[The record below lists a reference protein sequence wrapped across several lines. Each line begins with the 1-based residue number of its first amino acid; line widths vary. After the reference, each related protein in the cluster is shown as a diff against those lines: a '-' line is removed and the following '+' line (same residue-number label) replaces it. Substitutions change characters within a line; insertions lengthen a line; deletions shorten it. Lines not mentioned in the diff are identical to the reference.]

1 MNSAMN
7 DREISQIITH
17 TVDLMNAHAVRQFS
31 LPPNTYIGAGAIAR
45 TGEAIEKCGVRR
57 VLVLTDEFL
66 EKMGLPEGMYRAL
79 RHAHIDY
86 SVFCMPIGEP
96 QSADV
101 EAAARQAA
109 ESGCGAI
116 VAFGGGSAL
125 DAAKAVALLL
135 ANPGHTVGDLEK
147 AAHIVPRSM
156 PLVAVPTTAGTGSEA
171 TTVTVITD
179 STRHVK
185 RLLVH
190 DSLMPDLAIIDAC
203 LMLGVPPHVTAAT
216 GVDALSHAIEAYVA
230 NGATPMTLALAYRA
244 INLIGGALPMVVGK
258 GSDVAAREA
267 MALASYMAGIAF
279 SNAGLGLCHAMSHQ
293 IGAIYNI
300 PHGVANAIMLPSVMH
315 YNQLVCKKSYPE
327 IGLALTG
334 RMMDASETIR
344 CVQQLIIE
352 IGLPA
357 NLVEA
362 GARKEDFPRLAE
374 DALKDPCLSNNP
386 RTADKQQIVGVYL
399 HAYHRPG
406 RDGYGAHA
414 L

>member
-1 MNSAMN
+1 MMQ
-7 DREISQIITH
+7 DREIGQIITH
-17 TVDLMNAHAVRQFS
+17 TVDMMNALSVRQFC
-31 LPPNTYIGAGAIAR
+31 LPPTTYIGAGAIAR

-79 RHAHIDY
+79 NYSNIEY
-86 SVFCMPIGEP
+86 SVYCMKIGEP
-96 QSADV
+96 KSDDV

-125 DAAKAVALLL
+125 DAAKAVVLLL
-135 ANPGHTVGDLEK
+135 ANPGSSVSDLEQ
-147 AAHIVPRSM
+147 AEHILPRTM

-179 STRHVK
+179 SIRHVK

-203 LMLGVPPHVTAAT
+203 LMLGVPQQVTAAT
-216 GVDALSHAIEAYVA
+216 GVDALTHAIEAYVA
-230 NGATPMTLALAYRA
+230 NGSTPMTQALAYRA
-244 INLIGGALPMVVGK
+244 ISLIGEALPIAVGK

-293 IGAIYNI
+293 IGATYGIA
-300 PHGVANAIMLPSVMH
+300 HGVANSIMLPSVMH

-334 RMMDASETIR
+334 RMMDAAEAIR

-352 IGLPA
+352 LDLPA

-362 GARKEDFPRLAE
+362 GARKEDFARLAE
-374 DALKDPCLSNNP
+374 DALKDPCLAANP
-386 RTADKQQIVGVYL
+386 RSAGKEQIIGVYL
-399 HAYHRPG
+399 HAYHRAG
-406 RDGYGAHA
+406 RAVRAG
-414 L
+414 

>member
-1 MNSAMN
+1 MMQE
-7 DREISQIITH
+7 REISQIITH
-17 TVDLMNAHAVRQFS
+17 TVDMMNALSVRQFS

-45 TGEAIEKCGVRR
+45 TGEAIEKCGVHR
-57 VLVLTDEFL
+57 VLVLTDELL

-79 RHAHIDY
+79 DYSHIEY
-86 SVFCMPIGEP
+86 SVFCMPMGEP
-96 QSADV
+96 KSDDV

-109 ESGCGAI
+109 ASGCGAI

-135 ANPGHTVGDLEK
+135 ANPGNSVSDLED
-147 AAHIVPRSM
+147 AEHILPRTM

-179 STRHVK
+179 SVRHVK
-185 RLLVH
+185 RLLIH

-203 LMLGVPPHVTAAT
+203 LMLGVPQHVTAAT
-216 GVDALSHAIEAYVA
+216 GMDALSHAIEAYVA
-230 NGATPMTLALAYRA
+230 TGATSMTQALAYRA
-244 INLIGGALPMVVGK
+244 ISLIGEALPIVVGK

-293 IGAIYNI
+293 IGATYNI
-300 PHGVANAIMLPSVMH
+300 AHGVANAIMLPSVMN

-327 IGLALTG
+327 IGLALSG
-334 RMMDASETIR
+334 RMMDATETIR
-344 CVQQLIIE
+344 CVQQLIVD

-362 GARKEDFPRLAE
+362 GARKEDFPRFAE
-374 DALKDPCLSNNP
+374 DALKDPCLAANP
-386 RTADKQQIVGVYL
+386 RTARKEEIVAVYL
-399 HAYHRPG
+399 HAYNRAG
-406 RDGYGAHA
+406 RETLAR
-414 L
+414 

>member
-1 MNSAMN
+1 MMQEQEVS
-7 DREISQIITH
+7 RIVTH
-17 TVDLMNAHAVRQFS
+17 TVDMMNALSVRQFS

-57 VLVLTDEFL
+57 VLVLTDEL
-66 EKMGLPEGMYRAL
+66 LAKLGLPEGMYRAL
-79 RHAHIDY
+79 GYAGIEYR
-86 SVFCMPIGEP
+86 VFCMPMGEP
-96 QSADV
+96 QSDAV
-101 EAAARQAA
+101 EKAAGEAAA
-109 ESGCGAI
+109 SGCGAI

-135 ANPGHTVGDLEK
+135 ANPGRTVSDLAK
-147 AAHIVPRSM
+147 ATEALPRTLPRTM

-179 STRHVK
+179 SVRQVK
-185 RLLVH
+185 HLLVH

-203 LMLGVPPHVTAAT
+203 LMLGVPQHVTAAT
-216 GVDALSHAIEAYVA
+216 GVDALTHAIEAYVA
-230 NGATPMTLALAYRA
+230 CGATSMTQALAYRA
-244 INLIGGALPMVVGK
+244 IGLIGEALPIVVGK
-258 GSDVAAREA
+258 GSDVAARES

-293 IGAIYNI
+293 IGATYGIA
-300 PHGVANAIMLPSVMH
+300 HGVANAIILPSVMH

-334 RMMDASETIR
+334 RMMDAAETIR
-344 CVQQLIIE
+344 CIQQLIVD

-362 GARKEDFPRLAE
+362 GARKEDFPRFAE
-374 DALKDPCLSNNP
+374 DALNDPCLAANP
-386 RTADKQQIVGVYL
+386 RTACKEEIVGVFL

-406 RDGYGAHA
+406 REGRAA
-414 L
+414 

>member
-1 MNSAMN
+1 MMQE
-7 DREISQIITH
+7 REISQIITH
-17 TVDLMNAHAVRQFS
+17 TVDMMNALSVRQFS

-57 VLVLTDEFL
+57 VLVLTDELL
-66 EKMGLPEGMYRAL
+66 EKLGLPEGMYRAL
-79 RHAHIDY
+79 DYSHIEY
-86 SVFCMPIGEP
+86 SVFCMPMGEP
-96 QSADV
+96 KSDDV

-109 ESGCGAI
+109 ASGCGAI

-135 ANPGHTVGDLEK
+135 ANPGTAVSDLED
-147 AAHIVPRSM
+147 AAHILPRTM

-179 STRHVK
+179 SVRHVK
-185 RLLVH
+185 RILIH

-203 LMLGVPPHVTAAT
+203 LMLGVPQHVTAAT
-216 GVDALSHAIEAYVA
+216 GMDALSHAIEAYVA
-230 NGATPMTLALAYRA
+230 SGATSMTQALAYRA
-244 INLIGGALPMVVGK
+244 ISLIGEALPIVVGK

-293 IGAIYNI
+293 IGATYNI
-300 PHGVANAIMLPSVMH
+300 AHGVANAIMLPSVMN

-327 IGLALTG
+327 IGLALSG
-334 RMMDASETIR
+334 RMMDATETIR
-344 CVQQLIIE
+344 CVQQLIVD

-362 GARKEDFPRLAE
+362 GARKEDFPRFAE
-374 DALKDPCLSNNP
+374 DALKDPCLTANP
-386 RTADKQQIVGVYL
+386 RTACKEEIVGVYL
-399 HAYHRPG
+399 HAYHRAG
-406 RDGYGAHA
+406 RESLAR
-414 L
+414 

>member
-1 MNSAMN
+1 MMQESEVAKV
-7 DREISQIITH
+7 ITH
-17 TVDLMNAHAVRQFS
+17 TVDMMNALSVRQFS
-31 LPPNTYIGAGAIAR
+31 LPPNTYIGAGAIGR
-45 TGEAIEKCGVRR
+45 TGEAIEKCGVHR
-57 VLVLTDEFL
+57 VLVLTDESL
-66 EKMGLPEGMYRAL
+66 QKMGLPEGMYRAL
-79 RHAHIDY
+79 KYSKIDY
-86 SVFCMPIGEP
+86 SVFCMKIGEP
-96 QSADV
+96 KSDDV

-135 ANPGHTVGDLEK
+135 ANPGNSVSDLEQ
-147 AAHIVPRSM
+147 ADHIVPRSM

-179 STRHVK
+179 SVRHVK

-203 LMLGVPPHVTAAT
+203 LMLGVPRHVTAAT
-216 GVDALSHAIEAYVA
+216 GVDALTHAIEAYVA
-230 NGATPMTLALAYRA
+230 NGATPMTQALAYRA
-244 INLIGGALPMVVGK
+244 ISLIGEALPIVVGK
-258 GSDVAAREA
+258 GSDVAARES

-279 SNAGLGLCHAMSHQ
+279 SNAGLGLCHAMAHQ
-293 IGAIYNI
+293 IGATYNI

-334 RMMDASETIR
+334 RMMDAAESIR
-344 CVQQLIIE
+344 CVQQLIVDVD
-352 IGLPA
+352 LPA

-362 GARKEDFPRLAE
+362 GARQQDFARLAE
-374 DALKDPCLSNNP
+374 DALKDPCLAANP
-386 RTADKQQIVGVYL
+386 RSADQAQIVAVFQ
-399 HAYHRPG
+399 HAYQRAG
-406 RDGYGAHA
+406 RNGNAG
-414 L
+414 

>member
-1 MNSAMN
+1 MMQE
-7 DREISQIITH
+7 REISQIITH
-17 TVDLMNAHAVRQFS
+17 TVDMMNALSVRQFS

-45 TGEAIEKCGVRR
+45 TGEAIEKCGVHR
-57 VLVLTDEFL
+57 VLVLTDELL
-66 EKMGLPEGMYRAL
+66 EKLGLPEGMYRAL
-79 RHAHIDY
+79 DYSHIEY
-86 SVFCMPIGEP
+86 SVFCMPMGEP
-96 QSADV
+96 KSDDV

-109 ESGCGAI
+109 ASGCGAI

-135 ANPGHTVGDLEK
+135 ANPGTAVSDLED
-147 AAHIVPRSM
+147 AAHVLPRTM

-179 STRHVK
+179 SVRHVK
-185 RLLVH
+185 RILIH

-203 LMLGVPPHVTAAT
+203 LMLGVPQHVTAAT
-216 GVDALSHAIEAYVA
+216 GMDALSHAIEAYVA
-230 NGATPMTLALAYRA
+230 SGATSMTQALAYRA
-244 INLIGGALPMVVGK
+244 ISLIGESLPIVVGK

-293 IGAIYNI
+293 IGATYNI
-300 PHGVANAIMLPSVMH
+300 AHGVANAIMLPSVMN

-327 IGLALTG
+327 IGLALSG
-334 RMMDASETIR
+334 RMMDATETIR
-344 CVQQLIIE
+344 CVQQLIVD

-362 GARKEDFPRLAE
+362 GARKEDFPRFAE
-374 DALKDPCLSNNP
+374 DALKDPCLTANP
-386 RTADKQQIVGVYL
+386 RTACKEEIVGVYL
-399 HAYHRPG
+399 HAYHRAG
-406 RDGYGAHA
+406 RESLAR
-414 L
+414 

>member
-1 MNSAMN
+1 MMQEN
-7 DREISQIITH
+7 EITKVITH
-17 TVDLMNAHAVRQFS
+17 TVDMMNALSVCQFS

-57 VLVLTDEFL
+57 VLVLTDAFL

-79 RHAHIDY
+79 KYSNIDY
-86 SVFCMPIGEP
+86 TVFCMPIGEP
-96 QSADV
+96 KSDDV

-135 ANPGHTVGDLEK
+135 ANPGSSVSDLEQ
-147 AAHIVPRSM
+147 AEHIVPRSM

-179 STRHVK
+179 SKRHVK

-230 NGATPMTLALAYRA
+230 KGATPMTQALAYRA
-244 INLIGGALPMVVGK
+244 ISLIGGALPMVVGN
-258 GSDVAAREA
+258 GADVAAREA

-293 IGAIYNI
+293 IGAVYNV

-334 RMMDASETIR
+334 RMMDAAETIR
-344 CVQQLIIE
+344 CVQQLIVE
-352 IGLPA
+352 IDLPA

-374 DALKDPCLSNNP
+374 DALKDQCLASNP
-386 RTADKQQIVGVYL
+386 RTAGKQQIVGVYL
-399 HAYHRPG
+399 HAYHRAG
-406 RDGYGAHA
+406 REVRAQ
-414 L
+414 

>member
-1 MNSAMN
+1 MHESEVS
-7 DREISQIITH
+7 EIVTH
-17 TVDLMNAHAVRQFS
+17 TIDMMNALSVRQFS

-57 VLVLTDEFL
+57 VLVITDALL
-66 EKMGLPEGMYRAL
+66 EKLGLPQGMYRAL
-79 RHAHIDY
+79 TYSYIEY
-86 SVFCMPIGEP
+86 SVFCMPMGEP
-96 QSADV
+96 KSEDV

-135 ANPGHTVGDLEK
+135 ANPGNSVSDLED
-147 AAHIVPRSM
+147 ATHTNTHIKPRTM

-179 STRHVK
+179 SVRHIK

-190 DSLMPDLAIIDAC
+190 ESLMPDLAIIDAC
-203 LMLGVPPHVTAAT
+203 LMLGVPQNVTAAT
-216 GVDALSHAIEAYVA
+216 GMDALAHAIEAYVA
-230 NGATPMTLALAYRA
+230 TGATSMTQALAYRA
-244 INLIGGALPMVVGK
+244 ISLIGEALPIVVGN
-258 GSDVAAREA
+258 GSDVAARES

-293 IGAIYNI
+293 IGAAYGV

-315 YNQLVCKKSYPE
+315 YNQLVCKKRYPE

-334 RMMDASETIR
+334 RMMDSAETIQ

-352 IGLPA
+352 IDLPA

-362 GARKEDFPRLAE
+362 GARKEDFARFAE
-374 DALKDPCLSNNP
+374 DALKDPCLASNP
-386 RTADKQQIVGVYL
+386 RTAGKDQIIGVFL

-406 RDGYGAHA
+406 REARRA
-414 L
+414 

>member
-1 MNSAMN
+1 MHESEVS
-7 DREISQIITH
+7 EIVTH
-17 TVDLMNAHAVRQFS
+17 TIDMMNALSVRQFS

-57 VLVLTDEFL
+57 VLVITDALL
-66 EKMGLPEGMYRAL
+66 EKLGLPQGMYRAL
-79 RHAHIDY
+79 TYSSIEY
-86 SVFCMPIGEP
+86 SVFSMPMGEP
-96 QSADV
+96 KSEDV

-135 ANPGHTVGDLEK
+135 ANPGNSVSDLED
-147 AAHIVPRSM
+147 AAHMNPRTM

-179 STRHVK
+179 TVRHVK

-190 DSLMPDLAIIDAC
+190 ESLMPDLAIIDAC
-203 LMLGVPPHVTAAT
+203 LMLGVPQNVTAAT
-216 GVDALSHAIEAYVA
+216 GMDALTHAIEAYVA
-230 NGATPMTLALAYRA
+230 TGATSMTQALAYRA
-244 INLIGGALPMVVGK
+244 ISLIGEALPIVVGN
-258 GSDVAAREA
+258 GNDVAARES

-293 IGAIYNI
+293 IGANYGV

-315 YNQLVCKKSYPE
+315 YNQLVCKKRFPE

-334 RMMDASETIR
+334 RMMDAAETVQ

-352 IGLPA
+352 LDLPA

-362 GARKEDFPRLAE
+362 GARKEDFAHFAE
-374 DALKDPCLSNNP
+374 AALKDPCLASNP
-386 RTADKQQIVGVYL
+386 RTAGKDQIVGVFL

-406 RDGYGAHA
+406 REARRA
-414 L
+414 

>member
-1 MNSAMN
+1 MIQE
-7 DREISQIITH
+7 REANQIITQ
-17 TVDLMNAHAVRQFS
+17 TIDMMNALSVRQFS

-45 TGEAIEKCGVRR
+45 TGEAIERCNVRR

-66 EKMGLPEGMYRAL
+66 QKMGLPEGMYRAL
-79 RHAHIDY
+79 ENSHIEY

-96 QSADV
+96 KSTDV

-135 ANPGHTVGDLEK
+135 ANPGKTVCDLEE
-147 AAHIVPRSM
+147 ATHILPRTM

-179 STRHVK
+179 SARHVK
-185 RLLVH
+185 RILIH
-190 DSLMPDLAIIDAC
+190 ESLMPDLAIIDAC
-203 LMLGVPPHVTAAT
+203 LMLGVPQHVTAAT
-216 GVDALSHAIEAYVA
+216 GMDALSHAIEAYVA
-230 NGATPMTLALAYRA
+230 NGATPMTQALAYRA
-244 INLIGGALPMVVGK
+244 ISLIGEALPVVVGK

-267 MALASYMAGIAF
+267 MALASYMSGIAF

-293 IGAIYNI
+293 IGSTYNI
-300 PHGVANAIMLPSVMH
+300 PHGVANAIMLPSVMSF
-315 YNQLVCKKSYPE
+315 NQLVCKKAYPE

-334 RMMDASETIR
+334 RMMNAAETIH

-352 IGLPA
+352 IDLPA

-362 GARKEDFPRLAE
+362 GARKEDFPRFAD
-374 DALKDPCLSNNP
+374 DALKDPCLAANP
-386 RTADKQQIVGVYL
+386 RTANKEQIVGVFL
-399 HAYHRPG
+399 HAYHRAG
-406 RDGYGAHA
+406 RETHTI
-414 L
+414 

>member
-1 MNSAMN
+1 MMQE
-7 DREISQIITH
+7 REISQIITH
-17 TVDLMNAHAVRQFS
+17 TVDMMNALSVRQFS

-45 TGEAIEKCGVRR
+45 TGEAIEKCGVHR
-57 VLVLTDEFL
+57 VLVLTDELL
-66 EKMGLPEGMYRAL
+66 EKLGLPEGMYRAL
-79 RHAHIDY
+79 DYSHIEY
-86 SVFCMPIGEP
+86 SVFCMPMGEP
-96 QSADV
+96 KSDDV

-109 ESGCGAI
+109 ASGCGAI

-135 ANPGHTVGDLEK
+135 ANPGTAVSDLED
-147 AAHIVPRSM
+147 AAHVLPRTM

-179 STRHVK
+179 SIRHVK
-185 RLLVH
+185 RILIH

-203 LMLGVPPHVTAAT
+203 LMLGVPQHVTAAT
-216 GVDALSHAIEAYVA
+216 GMDALSHAIEAYVA
-230 NGATPMTLALAYRA
+230 SGATSMTQALAYRA
-244 INLIGGALPMVVGK
+244 ISLIGESLPIVVGK

-293 IGAIYNI
+293 IGATYNI
-300 PHGVANAIMLPSVMH
+300 AHGVANAIMLPSVMN

-327 IGLALTG
+327 IGLALSG
-334 RMMDASETIR
+334 RMMDSTETIR
-344 CVQQLIIE
+344 CVQQLIVD

-362 GARKEDFPRLAE
+362 GARKEDFPRFAE
-374 DALKDPCLSNNP
+374 DALKDPCLTANP
-386 RTADKQQIVGVYL
+386 RTACKEEIVGVYL
-399 HAYHRPG
+399 HAYHRAG
-406 RDGYGAHA
+406 RESLAR
-414 L
+414 

>member
-1 MNSAMN
+1 MMQE
-7 DREISQIITH
+7 REVGQIVTH
-17 TVDLMNAHAVRQFS
+17 TVDMMNALSVRQFS

-45 TGEAIEKCGVRR
+45 TGEAIEKCGVHR
-57 VLVLTDEFL
+57 VLVLTDEML

-79 RHAHIDY
+79 NY
-86 SVFCMPIGEP
+86 SNIQYTVFCMPIGEP
-96 QSADV
+96 KSADV

-135 ANPGHTVGDLEK
+135 ANPGTTVSDLEDS
-147 AAHIVPRSM
+147 AHILPRTM

-179 STRHVK
+179 SVRHVK
-185 RLLVH
+185 RILVH

-203 LMLGVPPHVTAAT
+203 LMLGVPQHVTAAT
-216 GVDALSHAIEAYVA
+216 GMDALSHAIEAYVA
-230 NGATPMTLALAYRA
+230 SGATSMTQALAYRA
-244 INLIGGALPMVVGK
+244 ISLIGEALPIVVGK

-293 IGAIYNI
+293 IGATYNI

-315 YNQLVCKKSYPE
+315 YNQLVCKKTYPE
-327 IGLALTG
+327 IGLALSG
-334 RMMDASETIR
+334 RMMDAAETIR
-344 CVQQLIIE
+344 CVQQLIVE
-352 IGLPA
+352 IDLPA
-357 NLVEA
+357 NLIEA
-362 GARKEDFPRLAE
+362 GARKEDFSRFAE
-374 DALKDPCLSNNP
+374 DALKDPCLAANP
-386 RTADKQQIVGVYL
+386 RTASKDQIVGVYL
-399 HAYHRPG
+399 HAYHRAG
-406 RDGYGAHA
+406 REVRAG
-414 L
+414 